1 MTGREALKMVDQVCA
16 VPQMNRADHLNVLQ
30 ALRTLQEI
38 VDRDAAPKPKLA
50 LVEKDK
56 KAEK

>member
-1 MTGREALKMVDQVCA
+1 MTGLEALKMVDQVCSC
-16 VPQMNRADHLNVLQ
+16 VSMNRADHLNTTQ

-38 VDRDAAPKPKLA
+38 VERDAAPKPKLA